1 MTGHR
6 PQKIQAH
13 QLPKALGFLKPLVC
27 RYAWRLGFG
36 FVCLAVVDLL
46 QLWIPRIMKHAVDG
60 VSTGED
66 FRQLSLRAAQIVAL
80 ALVIA
85 VLRYFWRYFLLGFSR
100 LLEKDIRQNM
110 LAHVLTLDR
119 TVLHGRS
126 PGDILALSGNDLAS
140 VQLAAGMGLVAFVDA
155 VFMSLAALAFMAA
168 LHGPLTGIAIA
179 PLPFLALATRFLSER
194 LHQRFVRVQEK
205 FSELTECARITLA
218 SIRLFK
224 AYNQEEPQTAR
235 FDALGRAYVHHNLR
249 AAMVQGTLFPFT
261 GLVSHTSV
269 LLVLYFGGLLTM
281 HKALTAGDFVAFMAY
296 LHLLTWPMMAFGW
309 VANLFQR
316 GLTSLER
323 IQGLLADRAALEDS
337 PRPVSLPEG
346 PFTLRLHSC
355 TFAYP
360 AMESPSL
367 QDCSITLTPGITGL
381 VGPTGSGKS
390 TLCHILT
397 RLYPVPRGAYTV
409 NGCDVNDLRIADLR
423 SLIAYVPQEGVLFSD
438 TVAANIAFGK
448 PDATLEEIEAV
459 ARAAAIHEEI
469 LAMTSGY
476 ETLLGEKGVRLS
488 GGQRQ
493 RIALA
498 RALLLDRPIL
508 IIDDALSAV
517 DTETER
523 RILRELAERC
533 RGKTCLM
540 ISHRIAQ
547 LADAHRVLVM
557 DNGRV
562 VDAGT
567 HHDLLERNPFYRTI
581 HHHQTRTS
589 CAR

>member
-1 MTGHR
+1 MGHGPQR
-6 PQKIQAH
+6 PQEH
-13 QLPKALGFLKPLVC
+13 QLKNALVFLKPLVG
-27 RYAWRLGFG
+27 RYAWRLVCG

-46 QLWIPRIMKHAVDG
+46 QLWIPRLMKHAVDG
-60 VSTGED
+60 VSTGQD
-66 FRQLSLRAAQIVAL
+66 SGQLALRAAQIVAL

-100 LLEKDIRQNM
+100 LLERDIRRNM

-119 TVLHGRS
+119 TALHARS

-168 LHGPLTGIAIA
+168 LHGTLTAIAVA
-179 PLPFLALATRFLSER
+179 PLPFLALATRSLSGR

-205 FSELTECARITLA
+205 FSELTECARTTLA

-249 AAMVQGTLFPFT
+249 AAMVQGTLFPFA
-261 GLVSHTSV
+261 GLVSNTTV

-281 HKALTAGDFVAFMAY
+281 RRALTAGDFVAFMAY

-316 GLTSLER
+316 GLTSLQR
-323 IQGLLADRAALEDS
+323 IQELLADRAALED
-337 PRPVSLPEG
+337 PPHPVPLPAA
-346 PFTLRLHSC
+346 PFTLRLHGC

-360 AMESPSL
+360 AMESSAL
-367 QDCSITLTPGITGL
+367 QDCSVILPPGITGL
-381 VGPTGSGKS
+381 VGPTGAGKS

-448 PDATLEEIEAV
+448 PDASLEEIQAV

-469 LAMTSGY
+469 LAMASGY
-476 ETLLGEKGVRLS
+476 ETRLGEKGVRLS

-517 DTETER
+517 DTETEQ
-523 RILRELAERC
+523 RILKELAECC
-533 RGKTCLM
+533 RGKTCLI

-547 LADAHRVLVM
+547 LADADRLLVM

-562 VDAGT
+562 VDSGT
-567 HHDLLERNPFYRTI
+567 HHDLLERNAFYRTI
-581 HHHQTRTS
+581 HQHQTRTS